1 MAINLT
7 APFRMDPSPTRTQQ
21 PDEPKIEPAQTRP
34 AQSGPLPPT
43 QPLPSTQST
52 QPAQQGWVK
61 PKQAPPV
68 RQPSPATQTAQARKA
83 AAAATAD
90 PHAAMG
96 TFKDKEFSAFFK
108 DGWISVKDL
117 QDRANAVGRGPEV
130 AKAIAAADLDG
141 DGKISG
147 EEEGLALF
155 KQLDKFDHDGS
166 RHTISLHTQGL
177 QEWLK
182 SMEKNFHSN
191 DEGDGVQ
198 PSGHLQAGGK
208 TTSTPTADCDTLTPV
223 QNEGSSLVNGQRL
236 GRRYSGSGPVEVTT
250 ANGRVQAFQY
260 KGGMN
265 VDTDGGTSRLARSD
279 PDYQSNT
286 SMNWAGR
293 KALNADNIPFIVLPP
308 SLAAATGAKL
318 GDLVQV
324 EKNGKS
330 MYAIYGDVGPSMKL
344 GEASL
349 MLAKGFDP
357 RASPRI
363 GIDGGVTTTVLPG
376 SGARFGLRQLGPQH
390 SAADIQKLG
399 QQAFDEA
406 RQKGFIR

>member
-1 MAINLT
+1 MT
-7 APFRMDPSPTRTQQ
+7 
-21 PDEPKIEPAQTRP
+21 
-34 AQSGPLPPT
+34 
-43 QPLPSTQST
+43 
-52 QPAQQGWVK
+52 
-61 PKQAPPV
+61 
-68 RQPSPATQTAQARKA
+68 
-83 AAAATAD
+83 
-90 PHAAMG
+90 G
-96 TFKDKEFSAFFK
+96 TFSDKEFGEIFK
-108 DGWISVKDL
+108 NAWISVKDL
-117 QDRANAVGRGPEV
+117 QARADAVGRGPEL

-155 KQLDKFDHDGS
+155 RQLDRFDHDGS
-166 RHTISLHTQGL
+166 RHTIKLHTQGL
-177 QEWLK
+177 QEWFK
-182 SMEKNFHSN
+182 SVEKNIHPN
-191 DEGDGVQ
+191 DEGEGGP

-208 TTSTPTADCDTLTPV
+208 TTNNPTPDCDTLTAV

-250 ANGRVQAFQY
+250 ANGKVQAFQY
-260 KGGMN
+260 MGGMN

-279 PDYQSNT
+279 PDYQGNT

-308 SLAAATGAKL
+308 SLASATGAKL

-324 EKNGKS
+324 EKNGKM

-344 GEASL
+344 GEGSL
-349 MLAKGFDP
+349 VLAQAFEP
-357 RASPRI
+357 RAGPRI
-363 GIDGGVTTTVLPG
+363 GIDRGVTTTVLPG

-390 SAADIQKLG
+390 SGADIQKLG

-406 RQKGFIR
+406 RQKGYIR